1 MKNLFTNIWKRIA
14 GLRKDCRGF
23 VVMSTLA
30 IFLFLFVLCASIYA
44 VGETIHQ
51 RIKLQNACDAA
62 AYSAAVVQAD
72 GLSRMAVVNRAMA
85 WSYVQMTNRQ
95 MDYITYRWLKLTCKR
110 FEEDL
115 RSVKK
120 YNAQLIVAVD
130 KELGVWALLEAL
142 VSGIIS
148 KLANYDCAGRNGP
161 QGPVYDVNHGQEG
174 RGYWCGLEDYKSPP
188 EIPRKEHR
196 IHLNVAK
203 NTDSDFLNKIKNAGS
218 NYLSESI
225 FNIDN
230 ISKAVNALGNVIDGN
245 PRNEEKGHVQPNW
258 GYRLGKLIDYDK
270 KNIYRM
276 NRALERINTQMEIS
290 MKMTAE
296 NVLKA
301 MLKDNRYDSKSV
313 LQDYYLSIHIPHAEN
328 PYNTEDE
335 NNSFFSPLHNT
346 EADEMLFLNMQSANH
361 AEKKLPQHF
370 PVLLGGD
377 SLAYGLDQWFIRGMG
392 IYNKE
397 QGKNDKEYAFFSVYD
412 LSGVTLSGTKRNE
425 GALGIQRVYK
435 DTNLNETGAGF
446 FATKRK
452 KIIATHPERKV
463 RRTRR
468 FRKEPQCCRDNAE
481 KIERNPSVYLIH
493 EHHIYE
499 DLPDEKR
506 AVDRGNHLMDFSNI
520 TSAIVNTATNFFSD
534 KITSVAD
541 SSKSTLTNQE
551 SEDNSSDPGITNMDE
566 LTSALTDQ
574 RASYEEQLKNAETD
588 DEKKAIQ
595 AKIDSLNKTIANPL
609 SSSTN
614 INTTGSLNSTSGS
627 NPQKQ
632 FTGILLDGLNSVV
645 RNILGQYLDIQPSC
659 GNDPKMSYMHYPM
672 CRSITDPTTALYS
685 EYRWGSCK
693 WYCLTKGWTYLVTN
707 TLDLAELTGLSSFYK
722 RAGHYT
728 YLHMYCDYGKATIAK
743 LELLLKTIDIKG
755 KGWGHY
761 GWPKWFCGDG
771 PAYPGDDFIEKLP
784 FDASSLLDWI
794 PPFTLKGITGAKHG
808 YMSNPLDFFDS
819 EGFMTPIKPLWD
831 KNCRECQRDDYNSCA
846 MFPDGIGDAFPFY
859 GLNAY
864 PGLIRG
870 HARIYADDKEIFD
883 NRYVGAICK
892 PWVLNERFFA
902 GEGSIVVGAAMKHTN
917 PFVQLFN
924 FWNTEKKEGSYA
936 TGTETQKNA
945 EKTVL
950 SAFNIP
956 EGNYM
961 WTMSAARAGVRHR
974 RRNGAFDQ
982 ERQYQITYD
991 STSDAENLTYKS
1003 GPYVKAQDGNGWMSP
1018 EEWGSSSKDNKHVWN
1033 GCPCGANSQQFKNMW
1048 NLCETDWDATL
1059 LPLRY
1064 ALQAADLYLDKG
1076 SGSSAV
1082 EGLKLNEQ
1090 NYNERNRLIGVSY
1103 EYSQAEAKGDPYK
1116 ANDSVIG
1123 NGENWVWQQ
1132 ATINNATPVNA
1143 VILFQK
1149 NGWKKANQPFWE
1161 DLFRNLIPEEM
1172 QQILRLQGQDN
1183 LNLYNKI
1190 PEGKEMPEVNPFT
1203 LLNQKVL

>member
-1 MKNLFTNIWKRIA
+1 MLKNLFTNIWERIA

-110 FEEDL
+110 FEED
-115 RSVKK
+115 KN
-120 YNAQLIVAVD
+120 NAKDYAEDGQIIAFYD
-130 KELGVWALLEAL
+130 KEIGWWALLE
-142 VSGIIS
+142 
-148 KLANYDCAGRNGP
+148 LAATAVGFKVADMFGADIYCSTG
-161 QGPVYDVNHGQEG
+161 NHKPEHEG
-174 RGYWCGLEDYKSPP
+174 WTWWCGAPD
-188 EIPRKEHR
+188 INQPRYTIR
-196 IHLNVAK
+196 WNTPLHLSISGMANSTA
-203 NTDSDFLNKIKNAGS
+203 S
-218 NYLSESI
+218 NYLFTYNQI
-225 FNIDN
+225 KNFILAPLQRIIDKKQDADR
-230 ISKAVNALGNVIDGN
+230 I
-245 PRNEEKGHVQPNW
+245 ENW
-258 GYRLGKLIDYDK
+258 GYYLGVLIDYDK
-270 KNIYRM
+270 KNIHRL
-276 NRALERINTQMEIS
+276 NKSLERINTQMEIS

-313 LQDYYLSIHIPHAEN
+313 LQDYYISIHIPHAEN
-328 PYNTEDE
+328 PYNAENE

-361 AEKKLPQHF
+361 AGEKLPQHF
-370 PVLLGGD
+370 PVLLG
-377 SLAYGLDQWFIRGMG
+377 SETLAYGLDQWFIRGTASYDDKRTVKDMPPCFLPQLG
-392 IYNKE
+392 HKTD
-397 QGKNDKEYAFFSVYD
+397 NDDIGPSFYGNQSAWVNSDVR
-412 LSGVTLSGTKRNE
+412 LAPNAINQPVTKREE
-425 GALGIQRVYK
+425 GMLGIQRVYK
-435 DTNLNETGAGF
+435 DSNLNETKAGI
-446 FATKRK
+446 TLLRY
-452 KIIATHPERKV
+452 PV
-463 RRTRR
+463 
-468 FRKEPQCCRDNAE
+468 
-481 KIERNPSVYLIH
+481 S
-493 EHHIYE
+493 
-499 DLPDEKR
+499 
-506 AVDRGNHLMDFSNI
+506 RGNHVANFSLMAGASDSTGRISKIMDNILSSVMGYFSSTFGDI
-520 TSAIVNTATNFFSD
+520 QA
-534 KITSVAD
+534 SVG
-541 SSKSTLTNQE
+541 NE
-551 SEDNSSDPGITNMDE
+551 
-566 LTSALTDQ
+566 
-574 RASYEEQLKNAETD
+574 KNAQNQYFGMCSMVNDTAGLYADYEW
-588 DEKKAIQ
+588 A
-595 AKIDSLNKTIANPL
+595 
-609 SSSTN
+609 SS
-614 INTTGSLNSTSGS
+614 
-627 NPQKQ
+627 
-632 FTGILLDGLNSVV
+632 
-645 RNILGQYLDIQPSC
+645 
-659 GNDPKMSYMHYPM
+659 
-672 CRSITDPTTALYS
+672 
-685 EYRWGSCK
+685 
-693 WYCLTKGWTYLVTN
+693 
-707 TLDLAELTGLSSFYK
+707 
-722 RAGHYT
+722 
-728 YLHMYCDYGKATIAK
+728 
-743 LELLLKTIDIKG
+743 
-755 KGWGHY
+755 
-761 GWPKWFCGDG
+761 KWFCLSTFK
-771 PAYPGDDFIEKLP
+771 AYSYTVLKEFKFNKIWCDMERQGRKPSRWNPILSRSHWKKSNGYGHWEFPKHFCGTPSHAAEGLLPGVV
-784 FDASSLLDWI
+784 AGMI
-794 PPFTLKGITGAKHG
+794 PPIFDEKIKKSHG
-808 YMSNPLDFFDS
+808 YMEKSLDFK
-819 EGFMTPIKPLWD
+819 GFAMPLKPVL
-831 KNCRECQRDDYNSCA
+831 KKENFYPRDQYNSCA
-846 MFPDGIGDAFPFY
+846 IFLDGPFRPDTGEMCPAGY
-859 GLNAY
+859 LQ
-864 PGLIRG
+864 G
-870 HARIYADDKEIFD
+870 HARIYGDDKEIFD

-924 FWNTEKKEGSYA
+924 FWNTKKDKGSYA
-936 TGTETQKNA
+936 TGTETQENA

-991 STSDAENLTYKS
+991 STSDAENLAYKS

-1161 DLFRNLIPEEM
+1161 DLFKNLIPEEM

>member
-1 MKNLFTNIWKRIA
+1 MLKNLFTNIWKQIA

-110 FEEDL
+110 FKED
-115 RSVKK
+115 SDNAKA
-120 YNAQLIVAVD
+120 YAAQLTLCID
-130 KELGVWALLEAL
+130 KELGAWAILEAL
-142 VSGIIS
+142 ITAVVDRIFN
-148 KLANYDCAGRNGP
+148 LDCSTGNGHERDVADGRAW
-161 QGPVYDVNHGQEG
+161 
-174 RGYWCGLEDYKSPP
+174 WCGLKYGMDRQIS
-188 EIPRKEHR
+188 
-196 IHLNVAK
+196 LNVNEGFMDAAQSSL
-203 NTDSDFLNKIKNAGS
+203 TEQFLTLDIIETTINAIG
-218 NYLSESI
+218 
-225 FNIDN
+225 
-230 ISKAVNALGNVIDGN
+230 KVIDSSSTEGN
-245 PRNEEKGHVQPNW
+245 PEGW
-258 GYRLGKLIDYDK
+258 GYWLGKLIDHDK

-276 NRALERINTQMEIS
+276 NQTLERINTQMEIS

-313 LQDYYLSIHIPHAEN
+313 LQDYYISIHIPHAEN
-328 PYNTEDE
+328 PYNAE
-335 NNSFFSPLHNT
+335 NENYSFFSPLHNT
-346 EADEMLFLNMQSANH
+346 EADEMLFLNMRSTNYAG
-361 AEKKLPQHF
+361 KKLHQHF

-377 SLAYGLDQWFIRGMG
+377 AIAYGLDQWFIRGMG
-392 IYNKE
+392 KYHHSRKDTKNDSLEEKAKQERIANDECCYKSQE
-397 QGKNDKEYAFFSVYD
+397 TKSFDGKNSAWVVNTESERIRLLGTQRKD
-412 LSGVTLSGTKRNE
+412 GV
-425 GALGIQRVYK
+425 LGIQRVYK
-435 DTNLNETGAGF
+435 DSNLNESGAGIF
-446 FATKRK
+446 GNK
-452 KIIATHPERKV
+452 
-463 RRTRR
+463 
-468 FRKEPQCCRDNAE
+468 N
-481 KIERNPSVYLIH
+481 
-493 EHHIYE
+493 
-499 DLPDEKR
+499 
-506 AVDRGNHLMDFSNI
+506 DRGNHLIDL
-520 TSAIVNTATNFFSD
+520 SAIANWGLSKVAGYFGGTADTTDEPEDQGSIKDIITDYQSQIAQNQNAISELEKENQELSTTKPAEYEKQIAANNNKIATHKNTIKALKSELDDFTSQIVSGTENLSDNTVSVSKGTTTTNFKNNVLSFATSFGADMIGHFAGNYVDITPSCVNTHEGTKNFMC
-534 KITSVAD
+534 
-541 SSKSTLTNQE
+541 
-551 SEDNSSDPGITNMDE
+551 SEV
-566 LTSALTDQ
+566 
-574 RASYEEQLKNAETD
+574 
-588 DEKKAIQ
+588 
-595 AKIDSLNKTIANPL
+595 KT
-609 SSSTN
+609 
-614 INTTGSLNSTSGS
+614 
-627 NPQKQ
+627 
-632 FTGILLDGLNSVV
+632 
-645 RNILGQYLDIQPSC
+645 
-659 GNDPKMSYMHYPM
+659 
-672 CRSITDPTTALYS
+672 TTALYS
-685 EYRWGSCK
+685 QYRWASSK
-693 WYCLTKGWTYLVTN
+693 WYCCTKWKAYLYSVIFGAPTDN
-707 TLDLAELTGLSSFYK
+707 GKSRK
-722 RAGHYT
+722 HI
-728 YLHMYCDYGKATIAK
+728 YCDSTSNTFWKVPITGKK
-743 LELLLKTIDIKG
+743 LKA
-755 KGWGHY
+755 KGWGHFAFF
-761 GWPKWFCGDG
+761 PKWFCGTE
-771 PAYPGDDFIEKLP
+771 PLYPGNSYVSGNIAAKILEV
-784 FDASSLLDWI
+784 I
-794 PPFTLKGITGAKHG
+794 PPLTPETIKGEKHG
-808 YMSNPLDFFDS
+808 YMKSPLDFF
-819 EGFMTPIKPLWD
+819 GLWIPIKCLLGNTTMP
-831 KNCRECQRDDYNSCA
+831 RDDYASCVV
-846 MFPDGIGDAFPFY
+846 FPDGPFTFAEGKTSY
-859 GLNAY
+859 AGF
-864 PGLIRG
+864 IQG
-870 HARIYADDKEIFD
+870 HARIYGDDKEIFD

-956 EGNYM
+956 EGNFM

-974 RRNGAFDQ
+974 RRNGEFDQ

-991 STSDAENLTYKS
+991 STSDAENLAYKS

-1033 GCPCGANSQQFKNMW
+1033 GCPCGANSQQFKNIW

-1103 EYSQAEAKGDPYK
+1103 KYSQEKAKGDPYK

-1161 DLFRNLIPEEM
+1161 DLFKNLIPEEM

>member
-1 MKNLFTNIWKRIA
+1 MLKKLFTNIWKQIA

-397 QGKNDKEYAFFSVYD
+397 QGKSDKEYAFFSVYD

-452 KIIATHPERKV
+452 KIIATHPEKRV

-468 FRKEPQCCRDNAE
+468 FRKEPQCCQDAAE
-481 KIERNPSVYLIH
+481 KIERDPSVYLIH

-541 SSKSTLTNQE
+541 SSKSTLTNQK
-551 SEDNSSDPGITNMDE
+551 SEDNSSDPEITNMDE
-566 LTSALTDQ
+566 LTSVLTDQ

-924 FWNTEKKEGSYA
+924 FWNTEKKKDAYA
-936 TGTETQKNA
+936 TGTETQENA

-974 RRNGAFDQ
+974 RRNGEFDQ

-1003 GPYVKAQDGNGWMSP
+1003 GPYVKAQDGNGWTSP
-1018 EEWGSSSKDNKHVWN
+1018 EEWDSSYNEHALSRIYFPGQEQSPVWN

-1064 ALQAADLYLDKG
+1064 AGQKASLYLEKEENEDH
-1076 SGSSAV
+1076 V
-1082 EGLKLNEQ
+1082 NEQ
-1090 NYNERNRLIGVSY
+1090 HDAFNSKNYSERRNLL
-1103 EYSQAEAKGDPYK
+1103 GDTDHYK
-1116 ANDSVIG
+1116 KIG
-1123 NGENWVWQQ
+1123 NGKYWVWNGV
-1132 ATINNATPVNA
+1132 ATDNSSVLMSDPFISSVWKPAN
-1143 VILFQK
+1143 LLK
-1149 NGWKKANQPFWE
+1149 NDTG
-1161 DLFRNLIPEEM
+1161 IPAAFF
-1172 QQILRLQGQDN
+1172 LQ
-1183 LNLYNKI
+1183 NKV
-1190 PEGKEMPEVNPFT
+1190 PTGKEEKMINIF
-1203 LLNQKVL
+1203 LKDKIL